1 MSESWILLGSNGQYV
16 RRPLDAFLADMG
28 ELGLKS
34 LDFVPQPPHL
44 WLSHAEYEEPAPL
57 LEKLAAAGLRISV
70 LTPPAC
76 RYSITAPRGRQ
87 REATVDYYRNS
98 IALARALGAGQV
110 VLGAAGA
117 CWDLTPEALLQNAA
131 EVLER
136 LCPAAEAAG
145 VSLLLAPVMGPETPL
160 IAESPVLGRAE
171 ELSGLLRRLES
182 PALGVCLDTNVMASW
197 GDTLP
202 RWFDLLG
209 EKTGLIRLCDGNSH
223 GWRAWGEG
231 CLPMERFAEQ
241 LRSAGYAG
249 ALSLLLPGDRYG
261 GNPDW
266 PHRRAVEA
274 LTRGGAA

>member
-131 EVLER
+131 EVLEH

-145 VSLLLAPVMGPETPL
+145 E
-160 IAESPVLGRAE
+160 IGRAH
-171 ELSGLLRRLES
+171 
-182 PALGVCLDTNVMASW
+182 V
-197 GDTLP
+197 
-202 RWFDLLG
+202 
-209 EKTGLIRLCDGNSH
+209 
-223 GWRAWGEG
+223 
-231 CLPMERFAEQ
+231 
-241 LRSAGYAG
+241 
-249 ALSLLLPGDRYG
+249 
-261 GNPDW
+261 
-266 PHRRAVEA
+266 
-274 LTRGGAA
+274 